1 VEKALPE
8 PEEAD
13 HEQGSM
19 KTHRKIIPIVAL
31 AFVLPAFAPA
41 SAPASSILSG
51 YGGPGPGTQAILGS
65 TLLNGPSGG
74 GGPQGGVSAALTAAG
89 RPGAAGTVAGT
100 GPGGSAAASPTHA
113 GNGASRSTRQSSGSQ
128 PRVGERPVSRL
139 AISRAST
146 GGSGVLGLSN
156 TAFLVLLLALGALVF
171 TGLLTRGLAKPSG
184 TRWHA
189 GS

>member
-1 VEKALPE
+1 
-8 PEEAD
+8 
-13 HEQGSM
+13 M

-31 AFVLPAFAPA
+31 ALVVLAAAPA

-51 YGGPGPGTQAILGS
+51 YGGPGQGTQSILGS
-65 TLLNGPSGG
+65 ALLNGPSSG
-74 GGPQGGVSAALTAAG
+74 GGPQGGVATAATSAG
-89 RPGAAGTVAGT
+89 QASSGAT
-100 GPGGSAAASPTHA
+100 GGSSSASGSPTHA
-113 GNGASRSTRQSSGSQ
+113 RKGTSRSARQTSPSHQ
-128 PRVGERPVSRL
+128 PSAQRPVSRL
-139 AISRAST
+139 AISRASA

-156 TAFLVLLLALGALVF
+156 TAFLVVLLALGALVF

>member
-8 PEEAD
+8 PEEAE
-13 HEQGSM
+13 HRQGSM

-31 AFVLPAFAPA
+31 ALLLPAFAPA

-51 YGGPGPGTQAILGS
+51 YGGPGQGTQAILGS

-74 GGPQGGVSAALTAAG
+74 GGPQGGVSSAALAAAG
-89 RPGAAGTVAGT
+89 QPRPVGAVGSG
-100 GPGGSAAASPTHA
+100 GGSVLPTHA
-113 GNGASRSTRQSSGSQ
+113 GKGASRSARQTSGSHA
-128 PRVGERPVSRL
+128 RATERPAPRL
-139 AISRAST
+139 AVTRAST

-156 TAFLVLLLALGALVF
+156 TAFLVILLALGALVF